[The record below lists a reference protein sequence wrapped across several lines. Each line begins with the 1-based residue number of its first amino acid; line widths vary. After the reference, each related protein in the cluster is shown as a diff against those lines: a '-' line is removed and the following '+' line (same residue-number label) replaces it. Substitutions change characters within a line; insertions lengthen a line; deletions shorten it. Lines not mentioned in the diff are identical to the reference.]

1 MKFMG
6 SAAGKLYQTTEKSKD
21 TVELKVDLV
30 ETKLAHCKQKHVV
43 PAVRECVRLN
53 GLESSASINHVSRM
67 EEITRRYPK

>member
-1 MKFMG
+1 
-6 SAAGKLYQTTEKSKD
+6 
-21 TVELKVDLV
+21 LKVDLV